1 MSQRLERSSITSWFA
16 TLILYALI
24 SIALSILLTK
34 TTEGHNTFNELLITV
49 AAPLKSILEAIP
61 IPLFGWFNISEI
73 VLGSFITAY
82 LSCLVTHFTLIKLV
96 QRARPDYLFSSGI
109 QLLKGKKVKKDASSS
124 LKKSRQKVELLLH
137 PDVPL
142 SDKVLTGNVFVTGMQ
157 GSGKSTIIKSLL
169 LQLTATEH
177 RLFIFDLKHEYEAF
191 VDKRNTTILSVEKMS
206 KSLVWDICND
216 VAMLSDAASISEAL
230 IEDEGGDNQFF
241 TDAAREIIKGVLLSL
256 MKSTAKWGWGDF
268 SSRLFA
274 SREQLHTMLSY
285 AYPPAAMLV
294 EDDNKTTQSIRAVIS
309 TKVGWI
315 SSMADSHENE
325 SETFSIKKWIEGDS
339 SQSQQIIYQP
349 FIKEFSKSK
358 ALCNAITSL
367 ISANL
372 LEMADQEEIKTFLIL
387 DELGSLSKL
396 NFLERFLSLSR
407 SKGGRT
413 IAGTQSLSQLSTVYG
428 DASSTTLLSLFKTH
442 VVLGLGAAGSS
453 AKQTSEAMGN
463 HRVVSI
469 QRTKSDSGSISLS
482 EQFTDRPILSPEN
495 IVNIPEPDENGV
507 SGYASIGGR
516 CAIYKLKW
524 PYPTPIRG
532 EMRKTL

>member
-1 MSQRLERSSITSWFA
+1 MSQRLQQNAVVNLFA
-16 TLILYALI
+16 IFFLYTLVAVALTMCLSTYATD
-24 SIALSILLTK
+24 SESVSELLTFIATPVTK
-34 TTEGHNTFNELLITV
+34 IIQSSPLPERFEFSQIT
-49 AAPLKSILEAIP
+49 LG
-61 IPLFGWFNISEI
+61 LFI
-73 VLGSFITAY
+73 VTYF
-82 LSCLVTHFTLIKLV
+82 SCLVMHFALMSWV
-96 QRARPDYLFSSGI
+96 HRARPDYQYSSGI
-109 QLLKGKKVKKDASSS
+109 KLLKSNRVKKHASSA

-169 LQLTATEH
+169 LQLAATKH
-177 RLFIFDLKHEYEAF
+177 RLFIFDLKHEYDGF
-191 VDKRNTTILSVEKMS
+191 VDQRNSTILNVERTS
-206 KSLVWDICND
+206 KKLVWDICHD
-216 VAMLSDAASISEAL
+216 VTELSDAASISEAL
-230 IEDEGGDNQFF
+230 IEDEEGENQFF

-256 MKSTAKWGWGDF
+256 MKSTARWGWGDI

-285 AYPPAAMLV
+285 SYPPAAMLV

-315 SSMADSHENE
+315 SSMADSYEKE
-325 SETFSIKKWIEGDS
+325 YETFSIKRWVEGEP
-339 SQSQQIIYQP
+339 SQSRQIIYQP

-372 LEMADQEEIKTFLIL
+372 LTTADQEEIKTFLIL

-396 NFLERFLSLSR
+396 KFLERFLSLSR

-428 DASSTTLLSLFKTH
+428 EASTTTLLSLFKTH

-453 AKQTSEAMGN
+453 LEFN
-463 HRVVSI
+463 
-469 QRTKSDSGSISLS
+469 
-482 EQFTDRPILSPEN
+482 
-495 IVNIPEPDENGV
+495 
-507 SGYASIGGR
+507 
-516 CAIYKLKW
+516 W
-524 PYPTPIRG
+524 
-532 EMRKTL
+532 